1 MGAVTGY
8 GEIILRLLREYAAIK
23 PAVGDIEVEL
33 VCDVEG
39 GHYEL
44 MQCGWIG
51 MRRIHGSVIH
61 IDVKDDKVWI
71 QHDGTSDNVAQRL
84 IAAGIPQDHIVLGF
98 HAPYKR
104 PLTAFATG

>member
-1 MGAVTGY
+1 MGAMMDYVAIIKRMLSGY
-8 GEIILRLLREYAAIK
+8 ADIK
-23 PAVGDIEVEL
+23 PAVGDI
-33 VCDVEG
+33 DVEMICDDER

-61 IDVKDDKVWI
+61 IDIKGDKVWI
-71 QHDGTSDNVAQRL
+71 QHDGTNERIADRLVAE
-84 IAAGIPQDHIVLGF
+84 GIPKDHIVLGF

-104 PLTAFATG
+104 PLTDFAVG

>member
-1 MGAVTGY
+1 MGTVTDY
-8 GEIILRLLREYAAIK
+8 VAIVKRLLQGYAAIK
-23 PAVGDIEVEL
+23 PSVGDVEVEL
-33 VCDVEG
+33 ICDDEH

-51 MRRIHGSVIH
+51 LRRVHGSVIH
-61 IDVKDDKVWI
+61 IDIRDDKVWI
-71 QHDGTSDNVAQRL
+71 QHDGTNEHIAQRL
-84 IAAGIPQDHIVLGF
+84 IAEGIPQDHIVLGF